1 MAEILFPEIFSTI
14 EDVTIEETDDS
25 FSGYKP
31 SVYFDF
37 STGDFVRDGTNKLI
51 ESSGTDAWIQWCIKC
66 LSTPRYNCLAY
77 STDFG
82 IDYEAIFS
90 SSSRAEAESNITRE
104 VEEALSADP
113 YERLSYIE
121 SIVFDWEDDTTVN
134 VTVTLVG
141 VDGNTAVIN
150 TMLAA

>member
-1 MAEILFPEIFSTI
+1 MAETLFPDIFSDI
-14 EDVTIEETDDS
+14 DNATIEESDDS

-31 SVYFDF
+31 SSYFDAL
-37 STGDFVRDGTNKLI
+37 TGDFVRDGTNKLI
-51 ESSGTDAWIQWCIKC
+51 ASSGTEAWVQWCIKC
-66 LSTPRYNCLAY
+66 LNTPRYDCLAY
-77 STDFG
+77 STDYG

-113 YERLSYIE
+113 YERLGYIE
-121 SIVFDWEDDTTVN
+121 SIAFNWEDDTTVN

-141 VDGNTAVIN
+141 VDGNTAVVN
-150 TMLAA
+150 TMIAA